1 MGVTVTVEL
10 SFLMYIERVI
20 TGVLYVNEGES
31 QTLPVN
37 SYC

>member
-10 SFLMYIERVI
+10 SFLIYIEEVI
-20 TGVLYVNEGES
+20 TGVLYVNEGGS
-31 QTLPVN
+31 QTPPVN